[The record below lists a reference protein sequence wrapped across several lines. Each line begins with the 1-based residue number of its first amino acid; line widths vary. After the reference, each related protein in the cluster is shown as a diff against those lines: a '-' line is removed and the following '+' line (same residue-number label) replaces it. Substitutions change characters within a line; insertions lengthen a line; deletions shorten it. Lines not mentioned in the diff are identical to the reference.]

1 MNFSPFD
8 AGDDSSE
15 HTDASHAGISGAGLS
30 GLDALEA
37 RLAEDLSRL
46 ELPAKQWVLQ
56 KHVDGQDVL
65 DVAVIGGGM
74 AGLAA
79 STAIRNMGMRV
90 RIFDR
95 SPEGFEGP
103 WATTARME
111 TLRSPKQLTGPA
123 LGLASLTFRAW
134 FEAQFGSDAW
144 QTLDKIARLQWM
156 AYLRW
161 YRRVMKVDIR
171 NDQQVEKIVPRDDGL
186 IALTIRELHRTP
198 NKQTAMATWGVDD
211 AAGNA
216 TNAAANDAANN
227 IHTAAENASYVVL
240 TRRVVLATGRDGLG
254 GPSVPS
260 FVETLPRKLWAHSSD
275 PFDYSRLTGKRV
287 AVIGAGASTMDSA
300 ATALESG
307 ARSVDV
313 LIRRDDFP
321 RVNKSKGAGNPG
333 LTHGHQHLPDAWRWR
348 IRHYINT
355 VRVPPPRG
363 STLRVGR
370 HDNAY
375 FNFGC
380 PIISVRAQA
389 AQNGDVVLID
399 TPKGMF
405 TADFLI
411 VATGFKVDWSARS
424 EFAAFAP
431 HIRLWQDRFTP
442 AAGDEDEELA
452 GSPDLGAA
460 FEFKEREPGSC
471 PALARIHCFCSPA
484 MLTHGPVS
492 GDIPAISAGALRL
505 AQGIASSLYG
515 EDVAEH
521 YENIKRYDDPE
532 LLGDEWRPADASPNM
547 TPNLAVGVPS
557 VMPVVLDAAPSAAPN
572 PATAEID
579 ADVANKERQS

>member
-1 MNFSPFD
+1 MNFSTSD
-8 AGDDSSE
+8 AGDSAPERADSAD
-15 HTDASHAGISGAGLS
+15 DAGASRAGDSVAALS
-30 GLDALEA
+30 GLAALEV

-46 ELPAKQWVLQ
+46 ELPAREWVIPMQ
-56 KHVDGQDVL
+56 HDGQEVL

-79 STAIRNMGMRV
+79 STAIRNLGMRV
-90 RIFDR
+90 RVFDR
-95 SPEGFEGP
+95 SPEGYEGP

-123 LGLASLTFRAW
+123 LGLSSLTFRAW
-134 FEAQFGSDAW
+134 FEAQFGSVAW
-144 QTLDKIARLQWM
+144 QAVDKIPRLQWM
-156 AYLRW
+156 DYLRW

-171 NDQQVEKIVPRDDGL
+171 NDQQIEKIVPREDGL
-186 IALTIRELHRTP
+186 IALTIRTL
-198 NKQTAMATWGVDD
+198 
-211 AAGNA
+211 
-216 TNAAANDAANN
+216 NDNSAS
-227 IHTAAENASYVVL
+227 AESAFYVVL

-260 FVETLPRKLWAHSSD
+260 FVDGLPRNLWAHSSD
-275 PFDYSRLTGKRV
+275 PFDYGTLAGKRV

-300 ATALESG
+300 ATALEAG
-307 ARSVDV
+307 AASVDV

-321 RVNKSKGAGNPG
+321 RVNKSKGAGNAG
-333 LTHGHQHLPDAWRWR
+333 LTHGHLHLPDAWRWR
-348 IRHYINT
+348 IRHYINS

-363 STLRVGR
+363 STLRVAR
-370 HDNAY
+370 HDNAF

-380 PIISVRAQA
+380 PITSVRSAVGPS
-389 AQNGDVVLID
+389 GDIVLID
-399 TPKGMF
+399 TPKGVF
-405 TADFLI
+405 TVDFLI

-431 HIRLWQDRFTP
+431 FIRLWQDRFTP
-442 AAGDEDEELA
+442 TVGDEDEELS

-505 AQGIASSLYG
+505 AQGLAASLYS
-515 EDVAEH
+515 EDIDDH
-521 YENIKRYDDPE
+521 FENIKRYDDPE
-532 LLGDEWRPADASPNM
+532 LLGDEWQPADRSPNM
-547 TPNLAVGVPS
+547 
-557 VMPVVLDAAPSAAPN
+557 MPAHS
-572 PATAEID
+572 TGTEG
-579 ADVANKERQS
+579 QS